1 MIPKVRD
8 MKENNFQLSAPVAVV
23 FPTGHIPTSTHLA
36 SASFFLFFSVC
47 PSTLASEPGPPA
59 SCPMQTFECY
69 GPVIVGDTYAFP
81 GSPMDRSRLSAALDV
96 IGSLSDV
103 SLPLHQVALLLY
115 VGEHGPGGCTYA
127 AIEARLGISN
137 AAASR
142 SVNSLSA
149 SARHRKTE
157 PMGLVEVFIDPEEGR
172 RYRVRL
178 TKKGLNLMR
187 ALDQL

>member
-1 MIPKVRD
+1 
-8 MKENNFQLSAPVAVV
+8 
-23 FPTGHIPTSTHLA
+23 
-36 SASFFLFFSVC
+36 
-47 PSTLASEPGPPA
+47 
-59 SCPMQTFECY
+59 MQTLERY
-69 GPVIVGDTYAFP
+69 SPVIVGNTYAP
-81 GSPMDRSRLSAALDV
+81 KQSPMDRSRLSAALEV
-96 IGSLSDV
+96 VGSVCDS
-103 SLPLHQVALLLY
+103 SIPLHQIAMVLFI
-115 VGEHGPGGCTYA
+115 GEHGPGGCTYA

-142 SVNSLSA
+142 SVNSLST

-178 TKKGLNLMR
+178 TKKGLTLMR

>member
-1 MIPKVRD
+1 MRTAFRD
-8 MKENNFQLSAPVAVV
+8 
-23 FPTGHIPTSTHLA
+23 
-36 SASFFLFFSVC
+36 
-47 PSTLASEPGPPA
+47 GPA
-59 SCPMQTFECY
+59 T
-69 GPVIVGDTYAFP
+69 VGDTYASP
-81 GSPMDRSRLSAALDV
+81 RSPMDRSRLSAALEV
-96 IGSLSDV
+96 VGSVCDS
-103 SLPLHQVALLLY
+103 SIPLHQIAMVLFI
-115 VGEHGPGGCTYA
+115 GTHGPAGCTYA
-127 AIEARLGISN
+127 EIENRLGISN

-178 TKKGLNLMR
+178 TKKGLSLMR

>member
-1 MIPKVRD
+1 
-8 MKENNFQLSAPVAVV
+8 
-23 FPTGHIPTSTHLA
+23 
-36 SASFFLFFSVC
+36 
-47 PSTLASEPGPPA
+47 
-59 SCPMQTFECY
+59 MQTIKRDS
-69 GPVIVGDTYAFP
+69 PSNVGDTYALP
-81 GSPMDRSRLSAALDV
+81 RSPMDRSRLSAALEV
-96 IGSLSDV
+96 IGSSCDG
-103 SLPLHQVALLLY
+103 SIPLHQIALVLF

-142 SVNSLSA
+142 SVNSLSV

-157 PMGLVEVFIDPEEGR
+157 PMGLVEKIIDPEEGR
-172 RYRVRL
+172 RYKVRL

>member
-1 MIPKVRD
+1 M
-8 MKENNFQLSAPVAVV
+8 QAVKRKC
-23 FPTGHIPTSTHLA
+23 
-36 SASFFLFFSVC
+36 SAS
-47 PSTLASEPGPPA
+47 
-59 SCPMQTFECY
+59 
-69 GPVIVGDTYAFP
+69 VGDTYALP
-81 GSPMDRSRLSAALDV
+81 RPPMDRSRLSAALDV

-142 SVNSLSA
+142 SVNSLST

-157 PMGLVEVFIDPEEGR
+157 PMGLVEILIDPAEGR

>member
-1 MIPKVRD
+1 MQTTERK
-8 MKENNFQLSAPVAVV
+8 
-23 FPTGHIPTSTHLA
+23 
-36 SASFFLFFSVC
+36 C
-47 PSTLASEPGPPA
+47 PA
-59 SCPMQTFECY
+59 S
-69 GPVIVGDTYAFP
+69 VGDTYASP
-81 GSPMDRSRLSAALDV
+81 RSPMDRSRLSAALEV
-96 IGSLSDV
+96 VGSSCDG
-103 SLPLHQVALLLY
+103 SIPLHQIALVLF

-127 AIEARLGISN
+127 AIETRLGISN

-142 SVNSLSA
+142 SVNSLST

-157 PMGLVEVFIDPEEGR
+157 PMGLVEVFIDPAEGR

>member
-1 MIPKVRD
+1 MNKSILV
-8 MKENNFQLSAPVAVV
+8 QLFAPVAV
-23 FPTGHIPTSTHLA
+23 TCKAGHIPDPTHLA
-36 SASFFLFFSVC
+36 SADFLLFFSVC
-47 PSTLASEPGPPA
+47 PPTLASELRPPA
-59 SCPMQTFECY
+59 QWPMQVFNRY
-69 GPVIVGDTYAFP
+69 SPASVGDTYAP
-81 GSPMDRSRLSAALDV
+81 KRSPMDRSRLSAALDV
-96 IGSLSDV
+96 VGSLSDV
-103 SLPLHQVALLLY
+103 SLPLHQIALLLY

-157 PMGLVEVFIDPEEGR
+157 PMGLVEKIIDPEEGR
-172 RYRVRL
+172 RYKVRL
-178 TKKGLNLMR
+178 TKKGLTLMR

>member
-1 MIPKVRD
+1 M
-8 MKENNFQLSAPVAVV
+8 QV
-23 FPTGHIPTSTHLA
+23 FKRKC
-36 SASFFLFFSVC
+36 SAS
-47 PSTLASEPGPPA
+47 
-59 SCPMQTFECY
+59 
-69 GPVIVGDTYAFP
+69 VGDTYASER
-81 GSPMDRSRLSAALDV
+81 SPMDRSRLSAALEV
-96 IGSLSDV
+96 VGSVCDGSV
-103 SLPLHQVALLLY
+103 PLHQIALVLY

-142 SVNSLSA
+142 SVNSLST

-178 TKKGLNLMR
+178 TKKGLTLMR

>member
-1 MIPKVRD
+1 MAVSFRNGPATVR
-8 MKENNFQLSAPVAVV
+8 
-23 FPTGHIPTSTHLA
+23 
-36 SASFFLFFSVC
+36 
-47 PSTLASEPGPPA
+47 
-59 SCPMQTFECY
+59 
-69 GPVIVGDTYAFP
+69 DTYAFP
-81 GSPMDRSRLSAALDV
+81 RSPMDRSRLAAALEV
-96 IGSLSDV
+96 FASLSDS
-103 SLPLHQVALLLY
+103 SLPLHQIQMVLFI
-115 VGEHGPGGCTYA
+115 GEHSSAGCTYA
-127 AIEARLGISN
+127 AIESRLGLSN

-178 TKKGLNLMR
+178 TKKGLSLMR

>member
-1 MIPKVRD
+1 M
-8 MKENNFQLSAPVAVV
+8 Q
-23 FPTGHIPTSTHLA
+23 
-36 SASFFLFFSVC
+36 
-47 PSTLASEPGPPA
+47 TLERYSPA
-59 SCPMQTFECY
+59 S
-69 GPVIVGDTYAFP
+69 VGDTYASP
-81 GSPMDRSRLSAALDV
+81 RSPMDRSRLSAALEV
-96 IGSLSDV
+96 VGSVCDS
-103 SLPLHQVALLLY
+103 SILHQIAMVLFI
-115 VGEHGPGGCTYA
+115 GEHGPGGCTYA

-142 SVNSLSA
+142 SVNSLST

-157 PMGLVEVFIDPEEGR
+157 PMGLVEVFIDPAEGR

>member
-1 MIPKVRD
+1 
-8 MKENNFQLSAPVAVV
+8 
-23 FPTGHIPTSTHLA
+23 
-36 SASFFLFFSVC
+36 
-47 PSTLASEPGPPA
+47 
-59 SCPMQTFECY
+59 
-69 GPVIVGDTYAFP
+69 
-81 GSPMDRSRLSAALDV
+81 MDRSRLSAALEV
-96 IGSLSDV
+96 IGSVCDS
-103 SLPLHQVALLLY
+103 SIPLHQIAMVLFI
-115 VGEHGPGGCTYA
+115 GEHGPGGCTYA

-157 PMGLVEVFIDPEEGR
+157 PMGLVEVFIDPAEGR

-178 TKKGLNLMR
+178 TKKGLTLMR

>member
-1 MIPKVRD
+1 MR
-8 MKENNFQLSAPVAVV
+8 
-23 FPTGHIPTSTHLA
+23 TT
-36 SASFFLFFSVC
+36 FSN
-47 PSTLASEPGPPA
+47 GPA
-59 SCPMQTFECY
+59 KLR
-69 GPVIVGDTYAFP
+69 DTYALP
-81 GSPMDRSRLSAALDV
+81 RSPMDRSRLAAALEV
-96 IGSLSDV
+96 FASLSDS
-103 SLPLHQVALLLY
+103 SLPLHQIQMVLF
-115 VGEHGPGGCTYA
+115 VGEHSSAGCTYA
-127 AIEARLGISN
+127 AIENRLGLSN